1 MSNENHFSSVS
12 RIAIIGLLD
21 KKQVLRGQLIRHL
34 APLTISQLL
43 RAFPLYG
50 AVHYNLDV
58 FCYIQTH
65 LDIGQEKPKKKF
77 SKGDI
82 TLMTSSGSMCFF
94 LKDASV
100 SYSMNLIGK
109 ITSTIEVLTHL
120 RPIDSLTIKTEI
132 EETS

>member
-1 MSNENHFSSVS
+1 
-12 RIAIIGLLD
+12 
-21 KKQVLRGQLIRHL
+21 
-34 APLTISQLL
+34 
-43 RAFPLYG
+43 
-50 AVHYNLDV
+50 LDV
-58 FCYIQTH
+58 FCYIQTQ

-109 ITSTIEVLTHL
+109 ITSTIEVLTNL
-120 RPIDSLTIKTEI
+120 RPRDSLTIQTEI

>member
-1 MSNENHFSSVS
+1 MSNENHFFSVS
-12 RIAIIGLLD
+12 RITIKGILE
-21 KKQVLRGQLIRHL
+21 KKEVLRGQLIRHL

-43 RAFPLYG
+43 RVFPIHG
-50 AVHYNLDV
+50 AVHHYVDV
-58 FCYIQTH
+58 FCYIQTQ

-77 SKGDI
+77 SRGDI

-109 ITSTIEVLTHL
+109 ITSTVEVLANL
-120 RPIDSLTIKTEI
+120 RPIDSLTIKTGVD
-132 EETS
+132 

>member
-1 MSNENHFSSVS
+1 MSKENHFYSVS
-12 RIAIIGLLD
+12 RIAIKGLVA
-21 KKQVLRGQLIRHL
+21 KKQVLKGQLIRHL

-43 RAFPLYG
+43 RAFPLHG

-58 FCYIQTH
+58 FCYIQTQ

-109 ITSTIEVLTHL
+109 ITSTIEVLTNL
-120 RPIDSLTIKTEI
+120 RPIDSLTIQTEI